1 MKNQK
6 FFITLCICMVMLSGC
21 ANQQTRLYQWGSYEN
36 QLYENYSNPGKFNAA
51 DQIIKL
57 EQDIEK
63 ARAENKSLPP
73 GYYAHLG
80 YLYFQDNKADKAMQ
94 SLQTEKNL
102 FPESAVYMDRLISQV
117 KK

>member
-1 MKNQK
+1 MKHQK
-6 FFITLCICMVMLSGC
+6 FFISIFLSATVMSGC
-21 ANQQTRLYQWGSYEN
+21 ANQQPRLYQWGSYEN
-36 QLYENYSNPGKFNAA
+36 QLYENYSNPGKFSAA

-63 ARAENKSLPP
+63 ARAENKSVPP

-80 YLYFQDNKADKAMQ
+80 YLYFQDNKTDKAMQ
-94 SLQTEKNL
+94 SLLTEKTL
-102 FPESAVYMDRLISQV
+102 FPESAIYIDRLISQA

>member
-6 FFITLCICMVMLSGC
+6 SLIPLFVCLSVISGC
-21 ANQQTRLYQWGSYEN
+21 ANQQPRLYQWGSYEN
-36 QLYENYSNPGKFNAA
+36 QLYENYTNPGKFGAA

-57 EQDIEK
+57 EKDIEK

-80 YLYFQDNKADKAMQ
+80 YLYFQNNETDKAMQ
-94 SLQTEKNL
+94 SLQTEKTL
-102 FPESAVYMDRLISQV
+102 FPESAVFIDRLISQV

>member
-6 FFITLCICMVMLSGC
+6 FLIPLCICMAVLSGC
-21 ANQQTRLYQWGSYEN
+21 ANQQARLYQWGSYES
-36 QLYENYSNPGKFNAA
+36 QLYENYSNPGKFSAA

-94 SLQTEKNL
+94 SLLTEKTL
-102 FPESAVYMDRLISQV
+102 FPESAVYIDRLISQV